1 MAFWGVEVKPS
12 KPYTHRFDDESGAKL
27 HISQATLGTGSST
40 KKSILQCNVGDK
52 KPVYLCSLLPEKFEN
67 CPLNLEFEEEDEVI
81 FSVIGPHS
89 IHLSGFFLAGTPD
102 CCRDDDESDSY
113 GEDIA
118 GTESDESTDYDIE
131 DEYDDDNDFIVEDL
145 DMYPPSPVPNSGV
158 VIEEILDDEKPADG
172 NGIAKRGKKKTQ
184 FNTSYNNGDSERQLI
199 LKSATGASILES
211 EDEDGFP
218 ISSPQKNK
226 ADAASIK
233 GKAGQN
239 KDTRTDDE
247 SKKGAKGDR
256 ACVEILKRKVDAI
269 LQVGEQK
276 SREANEQLG
285 SSLASAEVVPE
296 ADKKKNKKKKKNEE
310 KTSDAGSKSNIQTKA
325 ATTDMEQDQP
335 VQKEHD
341 EKYKV
346 VIFGGYVRDLDIDAD
361 SKAEEKKRK
370 KKKSKKQSSNT
381 DTDLSVPEKIVS
393 TKEDIEKETGSKP
406 FQVRSFP
413 NGLVIEEL
421 AMGKPDG
428 KKASPGKKVKLCD
441 TSVVIYKIGSVTGW
455 FPSEMPCG
463 VGEVIKGWDVGVNGM
478 RVGDKRRLTIPP
490 AMGYGAKGAG
500 QAIPPNSWLVFDVEL
515 VEVR

>member
-131 DEYDDDNDFIVEDL
+131 DEYDDDNNFIVEDL

-172 NGIAKRGKKKTQ
+172 NGIAKRGKKKAQ
-184 FNTSYNNGDSERQLI
+184 FSTSYDNGDSERQLI
-199 LKSATGASILES
+199 LKSDTGASILES

-226 ADAASIK
+226 ADAGSIK

-247 SKKGAKGDR
+247 SKKGTKGDR

-276 SREANEQLG
+276 REANEQLG

-296 ADKKKNKKKKKNEE
+296 ADKKKKKKKKKNEE
-310 KTSDAGSKSNIQTKA
+310 KTGDAGSKSNIQTKA

-341 EKYKV
+341 EK
-346 VIFGGYVRDLDIDAD
+346 DLDIDAD

-406 FQVRSFP
+406 FQVRTFP

-428 KKASPGKKVKLCD
+428 KKASPGKKVSVRYIGKLKKNGEIFD
-441 TSVVIYKIGSVTGW
+441 SNIGRAP
-455 FPSEMPCG
+455 FKFRLG

-478 RVGDKRRLTIPP
+478 RVGDRRRLTIPP

-500 QAIPPNSWLVFDVEL
+500 RAIPPNSWLVFDVEL